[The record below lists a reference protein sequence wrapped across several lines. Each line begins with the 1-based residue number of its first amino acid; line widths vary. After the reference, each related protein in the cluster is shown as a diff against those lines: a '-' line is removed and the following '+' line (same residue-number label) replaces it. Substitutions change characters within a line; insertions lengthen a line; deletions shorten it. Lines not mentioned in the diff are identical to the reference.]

1 MNRWRYSIT
10 VLNILCHVL
19 TALIVSKFSDSF
31 YTTLRI
37 VHGCMLGNRDLT
49 VSLRCVLVHLHYNWN
64 QVSNKVIQYPM
75 IKHMP
80 YKSLCANQKIF
91 CKIWV
96 CDFIK
101 MSISTKNLGLF
112 SWHSQHTLGI
122 VWLLS
127 FEKRTTA
134 TTQATFDYFRYFTV
148 LDLTLC
154 DKLNKAMKT
163 AIRVESKIYCFSQWL
178 IWSF

>member
-80 YKSLCANQKIF
+80 YKRFYAKQKIF
-91 CKIWV
+91 CKICV

-101 MSISTKNLGLF
+101 MSISTIN
-112 SWHSQHTLGI
+112 
-122 VWLLS
+122 LLS
-127 FEKRTTA
+127 WACFLGNQNILHAYLGNSMTVIFRKENDCYDA
-134 TTQATFDYFRYFTV
+134 GYFRLFQV
-148 LDLTLC
+148 FHSFGLNTLRQ
-154 DKLNKAMKT
+154 T
-163 AIRVESKIYCFSQWL
+163 
-178 IWSF
+178 